1 VSETHEKHS
10 KLKAAF
16 VLAAAMTG
24 VGTIPD
30 VQAGH
35 HRTPTSHHASKKSK
49 FSHHAAKPHDSAA
62 NPTETKDLLNKMGM
76 TIDTGNANKL
86 DDNTRQA
93 IAEYRFLVGSKDTG
107 KGLSAHESQQIRELV
122 KISEFDAK
130 ANHIPVSA
138 AAALHIAAV
147 KTGVD
152 YNTIH
157 QHYKGHDGNISNTV
171 KNELPEHTLFKFNT
185 PTWLYMVKQYGGTL
199 GLNYFADKIDLTAK
213 NIAKPP
219 ADNSLIGTVP
229 DSSFI
234 SKALAQL
241 QPHTTPPATATDAG
255 YSETSV
261 KDPAILRA
269 VMGLRDN
276 PRINAIMGAEY
287 IKNKAVIPAL
297 GYEGAS
303 SQQDPVVAKRQDAL
317 MTLGYD
323 LGIKGADGIRGPLTD
338 ASEKEYKKIAFP
350 TGTKEAVTAA
360 ELDQHLSVDV
370 AKATSDAARLSRP
383 EAIVTPAL
391 AFSVRTSAE
400 RTGVPFGYMMQL
412 SKIESALDPNAQ
424 CATSTA
430 TGYFQHTDDT
440 WFTGLKLH
448 GAKYGV
454 QEIADQIQDNDIKNP
469 YLRQYV
475 RDLRK
480 NDLPLYAM
488 INAELQA
495 ENKANIASTAGAKP
509 AAAAMYAAHFFGA
522 PQANAF
528 INVNNTNP
536 SAKAADAFP
545 QAAKSNQPL
554 FANKTVSALYDRF
567 TSMFSSSFYDDKST
581 AKEHPEKKHK
591 ATHTKDKHKHP
602 ERH

>member
-24 VGTIPD
+24 AGTIPD

-35 HRTPTSHHASKKSK
+35 HRTTTSHHASKKSK
-49 FSHHAAKPHDSAA
+49 FAHHAAVKPHESAA

-93 IAEYRFLVGSKDTG
+93 IAEYRFLMGSKDTG
-107 KGLSAHESQQIRELV
+107 KSLSAHESQQIRELV

-147 KTGVD
+147 KTDVD

-171 KNELPEHTLFKFNT
+171 KNELPEHALFKFNT
-185 PTWLYMVKQYGGTL
+185 PTWLYMVKQYGDTL
-199 GLNYFADKIDLTAK
+199 GLNYFSDKIDLTAK
-213 NIAKPP
+213 NIGRTASSK
-219 ADNSLIGTVP
+219 
-229 DSSFI
+229 SFI
-234 SKALAQL
+234 PEAPVSNYISTALTQM
-241 QPHTTPPATATDAG
+241 QIDPPPTKG

-287 IKNKAVIPAL
+287 IKNKDSIPVL

-317 MTLGYD
+317 MALGYD
-323 LGIKGADGIRGPLTD
+323 LGIRGADGVRGPLTD

-350 TGTKEAVTAA
+350 TGTKDAVTAA
-360 ELDQHLSVDV
+360 DLDQHLAADV
-370 AKATSDAARLSRP
+370 VKANSDAARLSRP
-383 EAIVTPAL
+383 DAVVTPAL
-391 AFSVRTSAE
+391 AFSVRTAAE
-400 RTGVPFGYMMQL
+400 RTGIPFGFMMQL

-454 QEIADQIQDNDIKNP
+454 QEIADQIQNNDIKNP

-488 INAELQA
+488 INGELQA
-495 ENKANIASTAGAKP
+495 ENKANIVSTAGAKP
-509 AAAAMYAAHFFGA
+509 SAAAMYAAHFFGA

-536 SAKAADAFP
+536 SAKASDAFP
-545 QAAKSNQPL
+545 EAAKSNQSL
-554 FANKTVSALYDRF
+554 FANKTVSALYNRF
-567 TSMFSSSFYDDKST
+567 TSMFSSSFYDDKSA

-591 ATHTKDKHKHP
+591 TTHTKDKHKHP

>member
-1 VSETHEKHS
+1 MSETHEKHS

-35 HRTPTSHHASKKSK
+35 HRTTTSHHASKKSK
-49 FSHHAAKPHDSAA
+49 FAHHAAVKPHESAA

-93 IAEYRFLVGSKDTG
+93 IAEYRFLMGSKDTG
-107 KGLSAHESQQIRELV
+107 KSLSAHESQQIRELV

-171 KNELPEHTLFKFNT
+171 KNELPEHALFKFNT
-185 PTWLYMVKQYGGTL
+185 PTWLYMVKQYGDTL
-199 GLNYFADKIDLTAK
+199 GLNYFSDKIDLTAK
-213 NIAKPP
+213 NIGRTASSK
-219 ADNSLIGTVP
+219 
-229 DSSFI
+229 SFI
-234 SKALAQL
+234 PEAPVSNYISTALTQM
-241 QPHTTPPATATDAG
+241 QIDPPPTKG

-287 IKNKAVIPAL
+287 IKNKDSIPTL

-303 SQQDPVVAKRQDAL
+303 SQQDPVVTKRQDAL

-350 TGTKEAVTAA
+350 TGTKDAVTAA
-360 ELDQHLSVDV
+360 DLDQHLAADV
-370 AKATSDAARLSRP
+370 VKANSDAARLSRP
-383 EAIVTPAL
+383 DAVVTPAL
-391 AFSVRTSAE
+391 AFSVRTAAE
-400 RTGVPFGYMMQL
+400 RTGIPFGFMMQL

-454 QEIADQIQDNDIKNP
+454 QEIADQIQNNDIKNP

-488 INAELQA
+488 INGELQA
-495 ENKANIASTAGAKP
+495 ENKANIVSTAGAKP
-509 AAAAMYAAHFFGA
+509 SAAAMYAAHFFGA

-536 SAKAADAFP
+536 SAKASDAFP
-545 QAAKSNQPL
+545 EAAKSNQSL
-554 FANKTVSALYDRF
+554 FANKTVSALYNRF
-567 TSMFSSSFYDDKST
+567 TSMFSSSFYDDKSA
-581 AKEHPEKKHK
+581 AKEHSEKKHK
-591 ATHTKDKHKHP
+591 TTHTKDKHKHP